1 MMKQTIEHYIK
12 KLKIKENRFLWD
24 SVFLPYGYCPGRVLF
39 YPGCRFWRQFMAVF
53 QRRLLY
59 IATDGKN
66 RTSDLGEERGQ
77 SEKCL
82 QSCQYRTYT
91 DRYLR
96 HGQNIS
102 IYKNGQDSY
111 LFTLHLYFEW
121 NNPGT
126 ADAYLP
132 VISDI
137 FQKRTVQ

>member
-1 MMKQTIEHYIK
+1 
-12 KLKIKENRFLWD
+12 
-24 SVFLPYGYCPGRVLF
+24 
-39 YPGCRFWRQFMAVF
+39 MAVF

-111 LFTLHLYFEW
+111 LFTLLRSIKKRLGRKCGTRLYS
-121 NNPGT
+121 
-126 ADAYLP
+126 L
-132 VISDI
+132 
-137 FQKRTVQ
+137 VQSSVVLSCVGGGSSSG

>member
-1 MMKQTIEHYIK
+1 
-12 KLKIKENRFLWD
+12 
-24 SVFLPYGYCPGRVLF
+24 
-39 YPGCRFWRQFMAVF
+39 MAVF

-82 QSCQYRTYT
+82 QSRQYRTYT